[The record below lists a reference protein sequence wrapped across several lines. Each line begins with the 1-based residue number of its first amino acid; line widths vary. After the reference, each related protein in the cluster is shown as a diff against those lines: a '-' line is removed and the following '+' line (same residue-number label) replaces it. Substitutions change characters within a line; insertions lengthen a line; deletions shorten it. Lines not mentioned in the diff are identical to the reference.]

1 MGECRVRYN
10 RAEAHQASSSKSG
23 TSARRLS
30 PSALHKECRTQDT
43 NPFIPTPLRLN
54 QPTLR
59 KGSALKATAWV
70 GGDWRSIW
78 ALGECVGSSSDPL
91 FRSSKRGEQ
100 GLTMSRSICSRL
112 SCRPPRE
119 ISATLGTRRETPREA
134 RPARDL
140 GRELARRLAG
150 KLFVLHLHW
159 ASGEGVDGGRGWG
172 VGWQAGGG
180 GQHHL
185 SLLGRVYRRCGG
197 GVTTDFLT
205 YYYPP
210 GLGIY

>member
-1 MGECRVRYN
+1 MQNPR
-10 RAEAHQASSSKSG
+10 HQ
-23 TSARRLS
+23 
-30 PSALHKECRTQDT
+30 
-43 NPFIPTPLRLN
+43 PFHPQPPRHY

-59 KGSALKATAWV
+59 KGSVLKATACV

-150 KLFVLHLHW
+150 KLFVLHLHR
-159 ASGEGVDGGRGWG
+159 ASGEGVDGGGW
-172 VGWQAGGG
+172 GWQAGGRG
-180 GQHHL
+180 SAPSVTPGSGLQEVWGRCYHGLSDILLPTWAGHL
-185 SLLGRVYRRCGG
+185 LDPEPGDYRAWKPSKRSCNSPCPTAETLLTVGSHY
-197 GVTTDFLT
+197 
-205 YYYPP
+205 
-210 GLGIY
+210 